1 LSLASK
7 KSLKSEGTIRH
18 CQYCRTM
25 VRIQPLHNKSHEGAG
40 LFSSL
45 THEQKLKLIVNDD
58 VQWAKLRASLRR
70 VTTSLAMREI
80 MPDLVDERIDEMER
94 FAAALN
100 GNIGLIQTVESDL
113 SVPGMII
120 SKGGDTLFE
129 RTSALFGVVGRR
141 LTSPKPNHGSKNIS
155 KTSSR
160 FTTPKNVR
168 QQSFILQRE
177 MAHHSFS
184 FR

>member
-1 LSLASK
+1 MSVVSK
-7 KSLKSEGTIRH
+7 KTLKSQGTIGH
-18 CQYCRTM
+18 CHYFRTM
-25 VRIQPLHNKSHEGAG
+25 ARIQPLDNKSHEGAG

-80 MPDLVDERIDEMER
+80 MPDLVDERISEMER

-100 GNIGLIQTVESDL
+100 GNIQTVESDL
-113 SVPGMII
+113 SVPGMIM
-120 SKGGDTLFE
+120 SNGGDTLYE

-141 LTSPKPNHGSKNIS
+141 LTPSKPNHGFKNRSKNKSLI
-155 KTSSR
+155 
-160 FTTPKNVR
+160 TTPKHVR
-168 QQSFILQRE
+168 QQGFILQRE